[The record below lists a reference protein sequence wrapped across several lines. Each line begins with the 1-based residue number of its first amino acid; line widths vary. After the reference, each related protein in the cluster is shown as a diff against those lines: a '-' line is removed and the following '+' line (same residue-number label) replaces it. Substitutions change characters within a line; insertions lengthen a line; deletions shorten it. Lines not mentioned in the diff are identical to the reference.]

1 MPLQATDHLQVP
13 NLDPPAR
20 LILRGIS
27 ILDDCGGWDW
37 NLWMVGVISAS
48 LLLFVRWMLQKKGGI
63 EWYAL
68 IHALASSGG
77 AIFCLYLDSTS
88 SELLTGTSEPLRAVL
103 CQEPLT
109 SLHRIL
115 PAITMGYALFDL
127 YDGIFISVDFI
138 MHGAATLAVMAIFI
152 QVNAPQIMSPFL
164 IMETSTIFLNV
175 TKCDFFTP
183 AMSIANLACFAL
195 SFFVTRLVIFPVLWV
210 RLVMTMWE
218 KWDDPVFQTCY
229 PAHFKYTCLLFGLF
243 FIALNAFW
251 FRKIIRKAI
260 RKVKGVER
268 HDEKNN
274 LADES
279 NHNGHN
285 KAKTA

>member
-1 MPLQATDHLQVP
+1 MSLHLTEHLKVL
-13 NLDPPAR
+13 NLDPSTR

-37 NLWMVGVISAS
+37 NLWIIGLISAS
-48 LLLFVRWMLQKKGGI
+48 LLLCVRLTLQKKWGI
-63 EWYAL
+63 DWYAL
-68 IHALASSGG
+68 IHALVSAGG
-77 AIFCLYLDSTS
+77 AMICLYLDSTS
-88 SELLTGTSEPLRAVL
+88 SELLTGTHEPLRAVL

-138 MHGAATLAVMAIFI
+138 IHGAATFAVMAIFI

-183 AMSIANLACFAL
+183 TMSIANLACFAL

-210 RLVMTMWE
+210 RLMMTMGEQWNN
-218 KWDDPVFQTCY
+218 PLFQKCY

-251 FRKIIRKAI
+251 FRKIIRKAR
-260 RKVKGVER
+260 RKVKGIER
-268 HDEKNN
+268 HDEKND
-274 LADES
+274 LADEA
-279 NHNGHN
+279 NHGEH